1 MINGNDE
8 EIIIKKITE
17 STDHSELYRVLGQ
30 IVQKLVD
37 RPDREQFICSLMESL
52 SAHEAEL
59 IRFALETS
67 RFVAHESFPFF
78 ERRKEEYEK
87 SLRWKRV
94 FGFMSPAKLTSKA
107 SNLAFGDMKKMGDY
121 FSRFQGAIVKNVIE
135 MRKNLTISYR
145 ENIRKL
151 IDSENGRLLDIP
163 SKDVV
168 MLQEKCE
175 NLLNNMEEFEK
186 RQ

>member
-1 MINGNDE
+1 MMNGNDE

-37 RPDREQFICSLMESL
+37 RPNMEQFICGLMESL

-67 RFVAHESFPFF
+67 RFAAHESFPFF

-94 FGFMSPAKLTSKA
+94 FGFLSPAKLTSKA
-107 SNLAFGDMKKMGDY
+107 GNLAFGDLKKMGDH
-121 FSRFQGAIVKNVIE
+121 FSRFQGAIVRNVIE

-145 ENIRKL
+145 ENIMKL
-151 IDSENGRLLDIP
+151 IESEKVRMLEIP
-163 SKDVV
+163 GKD
-168 MLQEKCE
+168 MAKLGERCE
-175 NLLNNMEEFEK
+175 SLLNNMEEFEK